1 MKKDPCSASVLENQ
15 MAAGVF
21 MHLRPLDSVFIYLSS
36 VSRSTR
42 LRKAGCSASLFFD
55 RQWINNCPMDQ

>member
-21 MHLRPLDSVFIYLSS
+21 IVFLRIYEHTVPLSS

-42 LRKAGCSASLFFD
+42 LRKAGCLASLFFD